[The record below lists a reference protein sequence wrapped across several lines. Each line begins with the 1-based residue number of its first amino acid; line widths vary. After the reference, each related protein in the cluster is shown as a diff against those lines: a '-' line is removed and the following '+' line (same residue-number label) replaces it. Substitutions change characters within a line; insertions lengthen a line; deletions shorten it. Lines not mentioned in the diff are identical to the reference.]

1 MKEQD
6 VHGKTVWKETGGETP
21 SFPVL
26 PGTFLSSG
34 VLNKRK
40 GRNFPKLPIH
50 SKEGAARFPTG

>member
-1 MKEQD
+1 MCMVKQS
-6 VHGKTVWKETGGETP
+6 GKRLEETP

-40 GRNFPKLPIH
+40 GGNFPKLPIH
-50 SKEGAARFPTG
+50 SKEGAASFPAG